1 MVQFP
6 EIDSLFW
13 MPIMQVIT
21 THIHADFDGLASMI
35 AAHKFY
41 PDAVLTFPGS
51 QEKNLREFISQ
62 NLLYRYDF
70 QKAKAIDQSQIST
83 LIVVD
88 TSSASRLGPFADCI
102 EKPDIEVHLYDHHPG
117 NGSTIKADLEHV
129 ENVGSTTTL
138 LVSLL
143 QEKNI
148 PISAEE
154 ATIFALGIYEDT
166 GSLTHLSTTPKDLM
180 AAAWLVEQG
189 AHLDTVAQFIT
200 HDLTTLQVELL
211 HQLMQNAKRYVIQDI
226 PVIVVTQTLQEYV
239 DDFALIIRHFVNM
252 ENIDTLFALISMA
265 GRIYL
270 IARSRI
276 ADVNVGNIARDLGG
290 GGHATAASGTI
301 QDMTLIEA
309 EDKLIQTLHR
319 HIKPQPIAKEIMS
332 HPAITIPAHAT
343 IDHAKDLLTRYN
355 VTAMPVTSSSAT
367 DEYIEHAKAINGI
380 ISRMVIEK
388 AIHHNLGHLPVS
400 EYMTT
405 DISTLSMN
413 ATLSDIQELI
423 IEKHQRLIP
432 IIHENQLAGVITR
445 TDLLN
450 RLINDPAHLPTE
462 HLNETDYPSL
472 EKTRNLTNVITE
484 SLSRQLIDI
493 FRTAGEVAEGLAYD
507 AYAVGGIVRDLL
519 LKKSNLDLDIVV
531 EGDGIHFARAL
542 AKELNGKVV
551 THERFSTAM
560 VVLQDGFKI
569 DVATARLEYYEYPAA
584 LPTVELSSI
593 KLDLYRR
600 DFTINAMAI
609 HLNPKQFGNLIDF
622 FNCQNDLKHKVIKV
636 LHNLSFVEDPT
647 RIFRAI
653 RLEQRMGFL
662 ISRHTRKLIRSAVD
676 LKLFAKANNPRFFTE
691 LQIILSEENPLPAIL
706 RMAEFNLYQ
715 FLWPDLKPSLKVD
728 DQFNEMLTQAYSA
741 VSWFRLSYLDEKCEN
756 WIVYLLTIMARSG
769 LSELK
774 NFCSRFSLT
783 EKTTTSLLGIKKEV
797 DRLVNYFSKDMRVT
811 NSKKYVLF
819 SEIETEGLLYLMA
832 VTTSTDVRMA
842 VSYYFTTLKSMQPLL
857 TGKELIDMGYKPG
870 PQFREI
876 LQTLKHARMDELTQT
891 VEDEIRIL
899 KKQYPLPRS

>member
-1 MVQFP
+1 
-6 EIDSLFW
+6 
-13 MPIMQVIT
+13 MQVIT

-35 AAHKFY
+35 AAHKLY
-41 PDAVLTFPGS
+41 PEAVLVFSGS
-51 QEKNLREFISQ
+51 QEKNLREFIAQ
-62 NLLYRYDF
+62 RLLYRYDF
-70 QKAKAIDQSQIST
+70 QKAKSIDTSLIST

-88 TSSASRLGPFADCI
+88 TATGSRLGPFAECL
-102 EKPDIEVHLYDHHPG
+102 ENPDIAVHLYDHHPG
-117 NGSTIKADLEHV
+117 TDESLRADVEHI
-129 ENVGSTTTL
+129 EDVGSTTTI
-138 LVSLL
+138 LVELL

-148 PISAEE
+148 PITAEE

-166 GSLTHLSTTPKDLM
+166 GSLTHLSTTPQDLM
-180 AAAWLVEQG
+180 AAAWLLERG
-189 AHLDTVAQFIT
+189 AQLDTVAQFIT
-200 HDLTTLQVELL
+200 HDLTTLQVEIL
-211 HQLMQNAKRYVIQDI
+211 HQLMKNAKRYMIQDI
-226 PVIVVTQTLQEYV
+226 PVVVVTHTLQEYV
-239 DDFALIIRHFVNM
+239 DDFSLIVHRFINM
-252 ENIDTLFALISMA
+252 ENIDTLFALVSMA
-265 GRIYL
+265 GRVYL

-276 ADVNVGNIARDLGG
+276 ADVNVGIIARDLGG
-290 GGHATAASGTI
+290 GGHATAASATI
-301 QDMTLIEA
+301 QDMTIIEA

-319 HIKPQPIAKEIMS
+319 HIKPQPIAKEMMS

-355 VTAMPVTSSSAT
+355 VTAMPVTGSEFSDESA
-367 DEYIEHAKAINGI
+367 EHEKAISGI

-400 EYMTT
+400 EYMTS

-423 IEKHQRLIP
+423 IEHHQRLIP
-432 IIHENQLAGVITR
+432 IIHEGRLAGVITR

-450 RLINDPAHLPTE
+450 RLINDPTHLPTE
-462 HLNETDYPSL
+462 HLDEADYPSL

-484 SLSRQLIDI
+484 SLSRSLIDL
-493 FRTAGEVAEGLAYD
+493 FRTAGEVAAKLSYD

-531 EGDGIHFARAL
+531 EGDGIRFAQVL
-542 AKELNGKVV
+542 AKELGGKVV

-560 VVLQDGFKI
+560 VVLKDGFKI

-676 LKLFAKANNPRFFTE
+676 LKLFGKSDNPRFFTE
-691 LQIILSEENPLPAIL
+691 LQIILSEENPIPAIL

-715 FLWPDLKPSLKVD
+715 FLWPDLKPSIKVD
-728 DQFNEMLTQAYSA
+728 DRFSETLNQALSA
-741 VSWFRLSYLDEKCEN
+741 VNWFKLSYLEENCEN
-756 WIVYLLTIMARSG
+756 WMVYLLTIMSRSG

-774 NFCSRFSLT
+774 NFCLRFSVS
-783 EKTTTSLLGIKKEV
+783 EKLTTTLLGSKKEV
-797 DRLVNYFSKDMRVT
+797 DHIAAYFSKDMRLT
-811 NSKKYVLF
+811 NSKKYALF

-832 VTTSTDVRMA
+832 ITTCQDVRMS
-842 VSYYFTTLKSMQPLL
+842 VSSYFTTLKSMQPLL
-857 TGKELIDMGYKPG
+857 SGKELIEMGYKPG

-876 LQTLKHARMDELTQT
+876 LEMLKFARMDGLTESIDQEL
-891 VEDEIRIL
+891 DLL
-899 KKQYPLPRS
+899 KKHYPLPRS

>member
-1 MVQFP
+1 
-6 EIDSLFW
+6 
-13 MPIMQVIT
+13 MQVIT

-35 AAHKFY
+35 AAQKLY
-41 PDAVLTFPGS
+41 PEAVLAFSGS

-70 QKAKAIDQSQIST
+70 QKAKSIDTSLIST

-88 TSSASRLGPFADCI
+88 TANPDRLGPFNACI
-102 EKPDIEVHLYDHHPG
+102 ENPAIEVHLYDHHPQTKE
-117 NGSTIKADLEHV
+117 SFQADVTHIAG
-129 ENVGSTTTL
+129 VGSTTTL
-138 LVSLL
+138 MVSLL
-143 QEKNI
+143 QEKDI
-148 PISAEE
+148 AISPEE

-166 GSLTHLSTTPKDLM
+166 GSLIHLSTTPEDLM
-180 AAAWLVEQG
+180 AAAWLLKQG
-189 AHLDTVAQFIT
+189 AQLDMVAQFIT
-200 HDLTTLQVELL
+200 HDLTTLQVEIL
-211 HQLMQNAKRYVIQDI
+211 HQLMKNAKRYVIQDI
-226 PVIVVTQTLQEYV
+226 PVVVVTHTLQEYI
-239 DDFALIIRHFVNM
+239 DDFALIVQRFINM
-252 ENIDTLFALISMA
+252 ENLDTLFALISMA

-276 ADVNVGNIARDLGG
+276 ADVNVGTIARDLGG
-290 GGHATAASGTI
+290 GGHATAASATI
-301 QDMTLIEA
+301 QNMTLIEA
-309 EDKLIQTLHR
+309 EDKLIQTLQR
-319 HIKPQPIAKEIMS
+319 HIKPQPIAREIMS

-355 VTAMPVTSSSAT
+355 VTAMPVTRAEST
-367 DEYIEHAKAINGI
+367 EEFIEHEDAITGI

-423 IEKHQRLIP
+423 IEHHQRLIP
-432 IIHENQLAGVITR
+432 IIHEGRLAGVITR

-450 RLINDPAHLPTE
+450 RLINDPTHLPTE
-462 HLNETDYPSL
+462 HLDESDYPSL

-484 SLSRQLIDI
+484 SLTRTLIDI
-493 FRTAGEVAEGLAYD
+493 FRVAGEVAEKLGYD

-519 LKKSNLDLDIVV
+519 LKKSNLDLDVVV
-531 EGDGIHFARAL
+531 EGDGILFAQTL
-542 AKELNGKVV
+542 AKELGGKVV

-560 VVLQDGFKI
+560 VVLKDGFKI

-662 ISRHTRKLIRSAVD
+662 ISRHTRKLIRSAVE
-676 LKLFAKANNPRFFTE
+676 LKLFGKSNNPRFFTE
-691 LQIILSEENPLPAIL
+691 LQIILSEENPIPAIL

-715 FLWPDLKPSLKVD
+715 FLWPDLKPSIKID
-728 DQFNEMLTQAYSA
+728 DRFTETLNQALSA
-741 VSWFRLSYLDEKCEN
+741 INWFKLSYLNEKCEN
-756 WIVYLLTIMARSG
+756 WIVYLLTIMSRSG
-769 LSELK
+769 LLELK
-774 NFCSRFSLT
+774 NFCLRFALSD
-783 EKTTTSLLGIKKEV
+783 KQTTTLLGTKKEV
-797 DRLVNYFSKDMRVT
+797 DRIAGYFSQNMQIA
-811 NSKKYVLF
+811 NSKKYALF
-819 SEIETEGLLYLMA
+819 SEITTEGLLYLMA
-832 VTTSTDVRMA
+832 ITTNKDVRMA
-842 VSYYFTTLKSMQPLL
+842 VSSYFTTLKSMQPLL
-857 TGKELIDMGYKPG
+857 SGKELIEMGYKPG

-876 LQTLKHARMDELTQT
+876 LEMLKFSRMDGVTESID
-891 VEDEIRIL
+891 DETALL
-899 KKQYPLPRS
+899 KNRYPLSRC